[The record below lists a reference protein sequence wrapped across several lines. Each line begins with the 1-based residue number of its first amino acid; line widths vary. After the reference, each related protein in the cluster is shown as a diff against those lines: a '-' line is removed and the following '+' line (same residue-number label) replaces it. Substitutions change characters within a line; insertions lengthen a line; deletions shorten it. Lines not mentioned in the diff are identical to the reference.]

1 MTSFQT
7 PKHAS
12 PKEVIEK
19 LEVMNRQE
27 QLLNNI
33 FLEIPSSISP
43 TTHKFS
49 KAFPK
54 LGTIYTALAGI
65 KDTQTQTLTSG
76 MGNTYSA
83 RHHSFDIHKAKD
95 KLSTIHQMML
105 VKELQGALS
114 MLCLQTSFLFD
125 VFKKTSRE

>member
-27 QLLNNI
+27 QLLNN
-33 FLEIPSSISP
+33 
-43 TTHKFS
+43 
-49 KAFPK
+49 
-54 LGTIYTALAGI
+54 GI